1 MSANEK
7 ITVRVVLPV
16 SGIAHDV
23 KLHANLRIRDAV
35 PTLIAMLEKQ
45 HEGGLLL
52 SREHLLCRSGTGE
65 VLGNPD
71 ATLESCGV
79 RDSDLLYLV

>member
-7 ITVRVVLPV
+7 IMIRVVLPV

-23 KLHANLRIRDAV
+23 KLHADLRIKDVV

-45 HEGGLLL
+45 HEGSLLL
-52 SREHLLCRSGTGE
+52 SREHLLCNSTGE

-71 ATLESCGV
+71 ATLEACGV